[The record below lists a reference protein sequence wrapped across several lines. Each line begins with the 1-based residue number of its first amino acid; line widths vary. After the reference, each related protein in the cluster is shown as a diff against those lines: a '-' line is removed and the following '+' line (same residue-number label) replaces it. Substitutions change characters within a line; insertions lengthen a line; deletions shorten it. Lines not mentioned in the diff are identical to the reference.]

1 MPRAQNLPN
10 VRDGVGAGEEGP
22 VEPPAPLANELGDGV
37 GDVGLA
43 DGAFDV
49 FEDPE
54 GRGGQREGEEKE
66 EVRKCADG

>member
-22 VEPPAPLANELGDGV
+22 VEPPAPLADELGDGV

-49 FEDPE
+49 FEDPW
-54 GRGGQREGEEKE
+54 G
-66 EVRKCADG
+66 DG

>member
-22 VEPPAPLANELGDGV
+22 VEPPAPLADELGDGV

-54 GRGGQREGEEKE
+54 GRGVRRVGKGEREAGS
-66 EVRKCADG
+66 